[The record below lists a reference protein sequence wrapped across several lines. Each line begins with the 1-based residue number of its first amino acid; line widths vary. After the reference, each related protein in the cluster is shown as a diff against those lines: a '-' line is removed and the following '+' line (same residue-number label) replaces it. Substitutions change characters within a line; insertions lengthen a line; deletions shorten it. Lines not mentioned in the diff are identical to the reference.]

1 MSRIEVE
8 FLYLTQADVRAAGL
22 TMPLTLEVVERTLA
36 LHEQGQVNMPHKTVL
51 DLGERE
57 RGRVNAMPA
66 YVGGDIDVCGIKW
79 ISGFPQNPRKHNL
92 PRGLGL
98 LVIND
103 AWTGV
108 PLAIMDATLISAM
121 RTGAVTGVGAK
132 YLAQPDSEVAALIG
146 AGAQAR
152 TQLEALQA
160 VLPGLRE
167 ARAFDIWPEASQAF
181 AAEMGPRLGLE
192 VKAVDSAQA
201 AVEGADVVVTV
212 TVADEPIV
220 KAAWMK
226 PGSLFVH
233 VGSYQEEEEAVVIQ
247 SNLRVVDDWE
257 AVLHRETPILARM
270 FRAGRLARADIH
282 ASLGEIIL
290 GRKPGRRSADERI
303 FFAPIGM
310 GSEDVAVGSVIY
322 QQARARGLGRCL
334 PLFGDG
340 QSTGKGTT

>member
-1 MSRIEVE
+1 MSRSEVE

-22 TMPLTLEVVERTLA
+22 SMELTLEVVEQTFA
-36 LHEQGQVNMPHKTVL
+36 LHEQGQINMPHKTVL

-66 YVGGDIDVCGIKW
+66 YVGGDFDVCGIKW

-132 YLAQPDSEVAALIG
+132 YLARPDSEVVALIG
-146 AGAQAR
+146 AGVQAR
-152 TQLEALQA
+152 TQLEALKA
-160 VLPGLRE
+160 VLPGLRQ
-167 ARAFDIWPEASQAF
+167 ARAYDLWPEASRAF
-181 AAEMGPRLGLE
+181 AAEMGPQLGME
-192 VKAVDSAQA
+192 VTAVDSARA

-220 KAAWMK
+220 KDAWMK
-226 PGSLFVH
+226 AGSLFVH
-233 VGSYQEEEEAVVIQ
+233 VGSYQEEEEAVVAH
-247 SNLRVVDDWE
+247 SDMVVVDDWE

-270 FRAGRLARADIH
+270 FQAGRLTRAGIH
-282 ASLGEIIL
+282 ANLGEIVL
-290 GRKPGRRSADERI
+290 GQKPGRRSPQERI

-310 GSEDVAVGSVIY
+310 GSEDVAVGSVIHR
-322 QQARARGLGRCL
+322 QARARGLGRCL
-334 PLFGDG
+334 PLFGEAEAA
-340 QSTGKGTT
+340 